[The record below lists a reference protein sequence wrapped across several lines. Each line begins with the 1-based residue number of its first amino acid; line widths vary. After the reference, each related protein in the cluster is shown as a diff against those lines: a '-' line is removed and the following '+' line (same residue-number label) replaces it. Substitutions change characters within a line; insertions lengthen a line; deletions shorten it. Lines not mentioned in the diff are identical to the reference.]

1 METKR
6 CENTFYK
13 AEKPNSSFNLG
24 MKIAIF
30 GGGIAGLS
38 AAIHLL
44 DKGYEVSLYE
54 KRSVLGG
61 KVSVWKDHDGDSIES
76 GLHVIFGGY
85 KELQALLKKIGA
97 ENNFEWKDLAL
108 IYAEKNGAQTR
119 FEKAKGLPSP
129 LAELIGGLKTNVI
142 TWRDKLSLVRGLLP
156 LLLFGNE
163 EYFRSQDH
171 ITYSEWHA
179 RHHCTEHSLQRLWRP
194 ISLALNF
201 IEPNVISARPM
212 ITIFNYFGRNYE
224 DARFGFFKANPGE
237 SMITPMREYI
247 EAKGGKIFLS
257 ARLKEFKLNEDGT
270 ICSVALSDGRWVEA
284 DAYISALPVHSL
296 KKLLPKAWL
305 KYDYFYNLFHFVGSP
320 VANCQLWFDKKIT
333 DTNNL
338 MFAHGTT
345 FATFA
350 DVSITCPEDYQAG
363 QGTATGGSVLSLV
376 LAPAHHLMELPNDV
390 IVRRV
395 LDELRML
402 FPKVREAN
410 LLKATVVKIPES
422 VYKAVP
428 GVDRY
433 RPDQVS
439 PVENFF
445 LCGDYT
451 YQNYLASME
460 GAARSG
466 KSVAEKLDAK
476 MKHRVHAEQQPA

>member
-1 METKR
+1 
-6 CENTFYK
+6 
-13 AEKPNSSFNLG
+13 

-30 GGGIAGLS
+30 GGGIAGLT

-44 DKGYEVSLYE
+44 DKGYEVDLYE

-61 KVSVWKDHDGDSIES
+61 KVSVWKDSDGDSIES
-76 GLHVIFGGY
+76 GLHVVFGGY
-85 KELQALLKKIGA
+85 KELQSMLKKIGA
-97 ENNFEWKDLAL
+97 EKHFEWKDLSL
-108 IYAEKNGAQTR
+108 VYAEKGGRQTR
-119 FEKAKGLPSP
+119 FEKVQGLPSP
-129 LAELIGGLKTNVI
+129 VAELVGGLKTNVI

-163 EYFRSQDH
+163 GYFRSQDDL
-171 ITYSEWHA
+171 TYSDWHA
-179 RHHCTEHSLQRLWRP
+179 RHGCTDNSLQRLWRP

-212 ITIFNYFGRNYE
+212 VTIFNYFGRNYE

-237 SMITPMREYI
+237 SMIAPMKTYI
-247 EAKGGKIFLS
+247 EERGGKIFTN
-257 ARLKEFKLNEDGT
+257 ARLKEFILNDNET
-270 ICSVALSDGRWVEA
+270 IQSIALGDGRFVEA

-296 KKLLPKAWL
+296 KKLIPKAWL
-305 KYDYFYNLFHFVGSP
+305 AHEYFYNLFHFVGSP

-350 DVSITCPEDYQAG
+350 DVSITCPQDFQAG

-376 LAPAHHLMELPNDV
+376 LAPAHHLMHLPNEV
-390 IVRRV
+390 ITARV
-395 LDELRML
+395 MEELKTI
-402 FPKVREAN
+402 FPKAREAK
-410 LLKATVVKIPES
+410 LLKSTIVKIPES

-428 GVDRY
+428 GVDKF
-433 RPDQVS
+433 RPDQAS
-439 PVENFF
+439 PIENFF

-451 YQNYLASME
+451 YQKYLASME
-460 GAARSG
+460 GAALSG
-466 KSVAEKLDAK
+466 RHVAEKLSAK
-476 MKHRVHAEQQPA
+476 LKHHAHTPAETV